1 MRNEKMS
8 EELQK
13 VVYSGIISIVISIIT
28 AIFTSK
34 QTLKQ
39 EVKKRIHEH
48 REEVYVECFD
58 LLQRV
63 KDDPFSVFNNTLFFQ
78 PLCSL
83 RTKLNLYAS
92 QEVLNILEPFYREV
106 KRTNEAYWELF
117 SGEEYESL
125 KQARAEHEG
134 MTEVDF
140 QNEEDRYMA
149 DHLLNENLVDTTFEK
164 MVTAMRKDMGTVK

>member
-1 MRNEKMS
+1 MS
-8 EELQK
+8 EELQI
-13 VVYSGIISIVISIIT
+13 VVYSGIISLVISIIT
-28 AIFTSK
+28 AIVTSK

-58 LLQRV
+58 LLQQV
-63 KDDPFSVFNNTLFFQ
+63 KDDPFFVFNNTLFFQ
-78 PLCSL
+78 PFCSL

-92 QEVLNILEPFYREV
+92 QEVLDILEPFYREA
-106 KRTNEAYWELF
+106 KGINETYWALF

-134 MTEVDF
+134 VTEVDF
-140 QNEEDRYMA
+140 QHEEDRYMA
-149 DHLLNENLVDTTFEK
+149 NHLLDEKLVATTFEK
-164 MVTAMRKDMGTVK
+164 MVAAMRKDMGAGN

>member
-1 MRNEKMS
+1 MS
-8 EELQK
+8 EELQI
-13 VVYSGIISIVISIIT
+13 VVYSGIISLVISIIT
-28 AIFTSK
+28 AIITSK

-39 EVKKRIHEH
+39 DVKKRIHEH
-48 REEVYVECFD
+48 REKVYAECFD
-58 LLQRV
+58 LLQLV
-63 KDDPFSVFNNTLFFQ
+63 KDDPFAVFNNTLFFQ

-92 QEVLNILEPFYREV
+92 QEVLDVLEPLYREA
-106 KRTNEAYWELF
+106 KGINEAYWELF

-140 QNEEDRYMA
+140 QNEEERYME
-149 DHLLNENLVDTTFEK
+149 DHLLDENLVDTTLEK
-164 MVTAMRKDMGTVK
+164 MVTAMRKDMGMVK